1 MNLNTNPEI
10 LIDWFDDFLGPQPYA
25 FLSNFYQGAPLIWQE
40 REFANS
46 EQAFA
51 WAKIDPKAPD
61 AAFWRAEIE
70 AATDPGEAKHLG
82 RSCPLHPKWE
92 EQKFQV
98 MRSIVWA
105 KFTQN
110 PDIALLLLDT
120 GDAYLQE
127 GTLWGDTIWGVILKD
142 DVAPLSREGW
152 NWLGIILMETR
163 ARLATAAIL
172 KGVTV

>member
-1 MNLNTNPEI
+1 MDVNTQPNV
-10 LIDWFDDFLGPQPYA
+10 LIDWFDDFYGPQPYA
-25 FLSNFYQGAPLIWQE
+25 FLSNFYQGAPIIWQE

-61 AAFWRAEIE
+61 AWFWREQIE
-70 AATDPGEAKHLG
+70 AATDPGEAKSLG

-98 MRSIVWA
+98 MRSVVWA

-110 PDIALLLLDT
+110 PDIALRLLDT
-120 GDAYLQE
+120 RTAYLQE
-127 GTLWGDTIWGVILKD
+127 GTLWGDTIWGVILD
-142 DVAPLSREGW
+142 PSVPPFQRQGW
-152 NWLGIILMETR
+152 NWLGLILMETR
-163 ARLATAAIL
+163 ARIATAAIID
-172 KGVTV
+172 KVQV